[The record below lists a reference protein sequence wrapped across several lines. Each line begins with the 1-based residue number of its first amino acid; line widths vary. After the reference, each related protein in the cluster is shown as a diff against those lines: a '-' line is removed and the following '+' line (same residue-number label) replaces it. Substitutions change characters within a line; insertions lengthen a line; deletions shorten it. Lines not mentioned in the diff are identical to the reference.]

1 MAVAESTIY
10 ITFQSGKVLTAY
22 APASAPVGSFLKL
35 DKHGIAHA
43 NSPDEIVFNENDVIT
58 DVFFDAIGG
67 AVEII
72 NNDNPT
78 GKLLFAATNQA
89 SNAGR
94 KKHSLIISKGVSYRL
109 KVVSQLTTA

>member
-1 MAVAESTIY
+1 MAVAESIIY
-10 ITFQSGKVLTAY
+10 FTFQSGKVLTAY
-22 APASAPVGSFLKL
+22 APASAAVGSFLKL

-43 NSPDEIVFNENDVIT
+43 NSPDEVVFDQADVIT

-67 AVEII
+67 AVELI

-78 GKLLFAATNQA
+78 GKILFAATNQA

-94 KKHSLIISKGVSYRL
+94 KKHQLIMSPGVSYRV
-109 KVVSQLTTA
+109 KVISSLTTA